1 MTGTDDADH
10 LEEMRVR
17 GEGVRSDS
25 VTYLYKIFHFQDS
38 VVLNK
43 LIISVRDVI
52 LYVGFFAL

>member
-10 LEEMRVR
+10 LEER
-17 GEGVRSDS
+17 GVRSDS